1 MSNRDIP
8 HWHHLLFH
16 TALPRPFIVFCRLG
30 PKPSLVFS
38 FLAFLDDGMFLIGSL
53 GRARKGLALICAADA
68 RVFFVGEPEGALV
81 HAASASAAAGAGEA
95 GAEGVG
101 EAGAD
106 EGAECG
112 DTSADDADA
121 AFDVDPDAEVD
132 ERVCFRKSG
141 VNISAQCDSGSML
154 TSNVLAF

>member
-1 MSNRDIP
+1 M
-8 HWHHLLFH
+8 
-16 TALPRPFIVFCRLG
+16 
-30 PKPSLVFS
+30 FS

-53 GRARKGLALICAADA
+53 GRARKRLTLVCTADA
-68 RVFFVGEPEGALV
+68 RVFFVGEAEGTLV

-95 GAEGVG
+95 GSEGLG

-106 EGAECG
+106 KGAKCG
-112 DTSADDADA
+112 DTGADNANA

-141 VNISAQCDSGSML
+141 VNISARSALRGY
-154 TSNVLAF
+154 AYK